1 MVNTKL
7 ENLIRNE
14 LEKINDIDSNKSL
27 VETGALY
34 NFTVEENILTIIL
47 NIKDYQ
53 PSQYNYIKQLC
64 KKYLSKLDEKLIE
77 QYYAANPPYM
87 SVAGLVRY
95 WNQKK

>member
-27 VETGALY
+27 IETGTLY

-53 PSQYNYIKQLC
+53 PSQYK
-64 KKYLSKLDEKLIE
+64 
-77 QYYAANPPYM
+77 
-87 SVAGLVRY
+87 
-95 WNQKK
+95 